1 MATKDLFWY
10 ILLAA
15 LLFRNRKTFNSHTEP
30 YKHSNTMQSEVVR
43 NSISASSSAYKLC
56 WLSALCSY
64 IHTQLDNFP
73 YLRSLDLSGN
83 SSLTVSGQEADTLR

>member
-43 NSISASSSAYKLC
+43 NSISASSLAYKLC
-56 WLSALCSY
+56 
-64 IHTQLDNFP
+64 
-73 YLRSLDLSGN
+73 
-83 SSLTVSGQEADTLR
+83 